1 MVTYAKPKILLSKCL
16 TNAVCRYD
24 GQKCTEQ
31 FIESLSEFADFI
43 SVCPEKE
50 MGMEVPRKPLRLVR
64 DKDAVRLMQLSTGFD
79 YTDKMQSFTEDF
91 LLPDIDIDGAIFK
104 SKSPSC
110 GISGVRVYKDILK
123 GASIAKDKGLF
134 ASFVIKK
141 YNAYPIEDEGRLKNF
156 RIREKFLTVVFT
168 YSEFKSIK
176 KRNDM
181 DDLLDFHSKNKLLFM
196 AYNQTKQKELDKII
210 AKYDKN
216 NITLLL
222 SEYETTLLQL
232 LDKMPRYTS
241 NAKVMMYT
249 FGYFSK
255 YITTDEK
262 EYILNLI
269 EEYNQGEV
277 PLSVP
282 LSVLKYNAIRFNN
295 NYLLNQTFL
304 EPYPKKLVTIT
315 DSGKGIAK

>member
-1 MVTYAKPKILLSKCL
+1 MGTYVKPKILLSKCL
-16 TNAVCRYD
+16 TNTICRYD

-43 SVCPEKE
+43 LICPEQG
-50 MGMEVPRKPLRLVR
+50 MGMEVPRKPLRLVKDR
-64 DKDAVRLMQLSTGFD
+64 DTTRLMQLATGID
-79 YTDKMQSFTEDF
+79 YTDKMQSFTQTF
-91 LLPDIDIDGAIFK
+91 LPPDIDIDGAIFK

-134 ASFVIKK
+134 ASFIIKN
-141 YNAYPIEDEGRLKNF
+141 YNSYPIEDEGRLKNF

-176 KRNDM
+176 KRYDIN
-181 DDLLDFHSKNKLLFM
+181 DLLDFHSKNKLLFM
-196 AYNQTKQKELDKII
+196 AYNQTKQKELDSII

-216 NITLLL
+216 DIKLLL
-222 SEYETTLLQL
+222 CEYETILLEL

-241 NAKVMMYT
+241 NAKVMMHT

-255 YITTDEK
+255 YITVNEK
-262 EYILNLI
+262 EYILDLI

-295 NYLLNQTFL
+295 EYLLNQTFL
-304 EPYPKKLVTIT
+304 EPYPKELVTIT

>member
-1 MVTYAKPKILLSKCL
+1 MATYIKPKILLSKCL
-16 TNAVCRYD
+16 TDAVCRYD

-43 SVCPEKE
+43 LVCPERG
-50 MGMEVPRKPLRLVR
+50 MGMEVPRQPLRLV
-64 DKDAVRLMQLSTGFD
+64 KDGELIRLMQLSTALD
-79 YTDKMQSFTEDF
+79 YTDKMQSFTDSF
-91 LLPDIDIDGAIFK
+91 IPSDIDIDGAIFK

-110 GISGVRVYKDILK
+110 GISGVKVYKDILK

-134 ASFVIKK
+134 ASFILEK

-176 KRNDM
+176 KKNDIDVLM
-181 DDLLDFHSKNKLLFM
+181 DFHSKNRLLFM
-196 AYNQTKQKELDKII
+196 AYNQIKQKELDEII
-210 AKYDKN
+210 DKHEKKD
-216 NITLLL
+216 IKLLFC
-222 SEYETTLLQL
+222 EYELILLKL

-241 NAKVMMYT
+241 NAKVMMHT
-249 FGYFSK
+249 LGHFLNDIS
-255 YITTDEK
+255 INEK
-262 EYILNLI
+262 EYILKLI

-304 EPYPKKLVTIT
+304 EPYPKELVTIT